1 MKRIGIIGAG
11 RFGLSL
17 VESLARRGAEV
28 LLLDKDQDLI
38 QRVSGIV
45 SNAVQGH
52 AEDRDTLL
60 RAGFQECDVAVVAI
74 GSNVASSVMS
84 TVSLKDIGVP
94 YVIANASSDAH
105 GNVLRKLG
113 ADVVINPNKE
123 RSNRLARALMTRSA
137 LDYYEVVQDAS
148 IIRLK
153 APAEFVGKTLAEAGV
168 RKAYGITVLA
178 ITRAPVEDG
187 TEEVLIN
194 PKADDIIKADDTLV
208 VFGPNLLLEAIS
220 A

>member
-11 RFGLSL
+11 RFGFSL
-17 VESLARRGAEV
+17 VESLAHRGAEI
-28 LLLDKDQDLI
+28 LLLDKDQELI

-45 SNAVQGH
+45 ANAIQGH

-74 GSNVASSVMS
+74 GSNVGSSVMA

-123 RSNRLARALMTRSA
+123 RANRLARSMMTRAA

-153 APAEFVGKTLAEAGV
+153 APSEFIGKTLAEAGV

-178 ITRAPVEDG
+178 ITRAINSEGKED
-187 TEEVLIN
+187 VVIN
-194 PKADDIIKADDTLV
+194 PKADDVIKADDTLV

-220 A
+220 S